1 MSNAEIILQGNDLK
15 KYYPV
20 RGGIT
25 DRLVRREKLW
35 IRAVDGVS
43 FAVRQNETLGLVG
56 ESGSGKTTLG
66 RTVLLLQR
74 PTSGK
79 VFFDGKDITSL
90 KGEKLRKI
98 RRDMQIVFQNPM
110 SSLDPRQRLKD
121 IVLEPV
127 MAFKASLQA
136 SEINTLLLDALR
148 SVGIP
153 EDAMMRFP
161 HEFSGGQRQR
171 IAIARALIV
180 NPRFIVLDEPT
191 SALDSSVQT
200 QILNLLRRIQEER
213 KLSYLFISHNVNV
226 VKYMAERMA
235 VMYSG
240 KIVEIGKVRDLIEK
254 PLHPYTLAL
263 ISSVPQPDPDKKIS
277 REDQVKGEIPSAVR
291 IPSGCRFHPRCPY
304 AEEICSTDEPDLRE
318 VQSGHWSACH
328 FAETFGTKVTPKREE
343 LGTTSSKKTSS

>member
-1 MSNAEIILQGNDLK
+1 MSNTDSILEVTNLK
-15 KYYPV
+15 KYYPI
-20 RGGIT
+20 RGGMT

-35 IRAVDGVS
+35 IRAVDDVS
-43 FAVRQNETLGLVG
+43 FAVKRNETLGLVG

-66 RTVLLLQR
+66 RTVLMLQR

-79 VFFDGKDITSL
+79 VQFEGKEITAL
-90 KGEKLRKI
+90 KGETLRKI

-121 IVLEPV
+121 IVLEPL
-127 MAFKASLQA
+127 MAFKESRSD
-136 SEINTLLLDALR
+136 SEINAMLLGALR
-148 SVGIP
+148 SVGLP
-153 EDAMMRFP
+153 EDAVMRFP

-180 NPRFIVLDEPT
+180 NPRFLVLDEPT

-263 ISSVPQPDPDKKIS
+263 ISSVPQPDPDKKIAS
-277 REDQVKGEIPSAVR
+277 EDQVKGEVPSAV
-291 IPSGCRFHPRCPY
+291 PVPTGCRFHPRCPY
-304 AEEICSTDEPDLRE
+304 AEEICKTTEPELRE
-318 VQSGHWSACH
+318 IEGGHWSACH
-328 FAETFGTKVTPKREE
+328 FAETFQTKVAPQREIV
-343 LGTTSSKKTSS
+343 TS

>member
-1 MSNAEIILQGNDLK
+1 MGDIGDSILEAKDLK
-15 KYYPV
+15 KYYNV
-20 RGGIT
+20 RSGVT
-25 DRLVRREKLW
+25 DRLMGREKLW
-35 IRAVDGVS
+35 VRAVDDVTFSVG
-43 FAVRQNETLGLVG
+43 RNETLGLVG

-66 RTVLLLQR
+66 RTVLMLQR
-74 PTSGK
+74 PTAGQ
-79 VFFDGKDITSL
+79 VLFDGKDITKL
-90 KGEKLRKI
+90 KGEQLRKI

-121 IVLEPV
+121 IVLEPL
-127 MAFKASLQA
+127 MAFKESRNETEIRSLLSA
-136 SEINTLLLDALR
+136 ALK
-148 SVGIP
+148 SVGLP

-191 SALDSSVQT
+191 SALDSSIQT

-240 KIVEIGKVRDLIEK
+240 KIVEIGKVRDVLES

-263 ISSVPQPDPDKKIS
+263 ISSVPQPDPDKKIAS
-277 REDQVKGEIPSAVR
+277 EEQVKGEIPSAVR
-291 IPSGCRFHPRCPY
+291 VPSGCRFHPRCPY
-304 AEEICSTDEPDLRE
+304 AEEICKTTEPELLE
-318 VQSGHWSACH
+318 VKMGHWSACH
-328 FAETFGTKVTPKREE
+328 FADSFQNKAPKPTMMEQI
-343 LGTTSSKKTSS
+343 LKQ

>member
-1 MSNAEIILQGNDLK
+1 LGDVGDSIVEAKDLK
-15 KYYPV
+15 KYYNV
-20 RGGIT
+20 RSGVT
-25 DRLVRREKLW
+25 DRLMGREKLW
-35 IRAVDGVS
+35 VRAVDNVTFSVG
-43 FAVRQNETLGLVG
+43 RNETLGLVG

-66 RTVLLLQR
+66 RTVLMLQR
-74 PTSGK
+74 PSAGQ
-79 VFFDGKDITSL
+79 VLFDGKDITQL
-90 KGEKLRKI
+90 KGEHLRKI

-121 IVLEPV
+121 IVLEPLR
-127 MAFKASLQA
+127 AFKESRNETEIRSLLSA
-136 SEINTLLLDALR
+136 ALR
-148 SVGIP
+148 SVGLP
-153 EDAMMRFP
+153 EDSVMRFP

-191 SALDSSVQT
+191 SALDSSIQT

-240 KIVEIGKVRDLIEK
+240 KIVEVGKVRDVLVS

-263 ISSVPQPDPDKKIS
+263 ISSVPQPDPDKKIAS
-277 REDQVKGEIPSAVR
+277 EEQVKGEIPSAVR
-291 IPSGCRFHPRCPY
+291 VPSGCRFHPRCPY
-304 AEEICSTDEPDLRE
+304 AEEICKTTEPELLE
-318 VQSGHWSACH
+318 VKMGHWSACH
-328 FAETFGTKVTPKREE
+328 FAESFRNKAPKPTMIEQT
-343 LGTTSSKKTSS
+343 LKQ

>member
-1 MSNAEIILQGNDLK
+1 MGDVGDSIVEAKDLK
-15 KYYPV
+15 KYYNV
-20 RGGIT
+20 RSGVT
-25 DRLVRREKLW
+25 DRLMGREKLW
-35 IRAVDGVS
+35 VRAVDNVTFSVG
-43 FAVRQNETLGLVG
+43 RNETLGLVG

-66 RTVLLLQR
+66 RTVLMLQR
-74 PTSGK
+74 PSAGQ
-79 VFFDGKDITSL
+79 VLFDGKDITQL
-90 KGEKLRKI
+90 KGEHLRKI

-121 IVLEPV
+121 IVLEPLR
-127 MAFKASLQA
+127 AFKESRNETEIRSLLSA
-136 SEINTLLLDALR
+136 ALK
-148 SVGIP
+148 SVGLP
-153 EDAMMRFP
+153 EDSVMRFP

-191 SALDSSVQT
+191 SALDSSIQT

-240 KIVEIGKVRDLIEK
+240 KIVEVGKVRDVLES

-263 ISSVPQPDPDKKIS
+263 ISSVPQPDPDKKIAS
-277 REDQVKGEIPSAVR
+277 EEQVKGEIPSAVR
-291 IPSGCRFHPRCPY
+291 VPSGCRFHPRCPY
-304 AEEICSTDEPDLRE
+304 AEEICKTTEPELLE
-318 VQSGHWSACH
+318 VKMGHWSACH
-328 FAETFGTKVTPKREE
+328 FAESFRNKAPKPTMIEQT
-343 LGTTSSKKTSS
+343 LKQ

>member
-1 MSNAEIILQGNDLK
+1 MGDVGDSIVEAKDLK
-15 KYYPV
+15 KYYNV
-20 RGGIT
+20 RSGVT
-25 DRLVRREKLW
+25 DRLMGREKLW
-35 IRAVDGVS
+35 VRAVDNVTFSVG
-43 FAVRQNETLGLVG
+43 RNETLGLVG

-66 RTVLLLQR
+66 RTVLILQR
-74 PTSGK
+74 PTAGQ
-79 VFFDGKDITSL
+79 VLFDGKDITQL
-90 KGEKLRKI
+90 KGEHLRKI

-121 IVLEPV
+121 IVLEPLR
-127 MAFKASLQA
+127 AFKESRNETEIRSLLSA
-136 SEINTLLLDALR
+136 ALR
-148 SVGIP
+148 SVGLP
-153 EDAMMRFP
+153 EDSVMRFP

-191 SALDSSVQT
+191 SALDSSIQT

-240 KIVEIGKVRDLIEK
+240 KIVEVGKVRDVLES

-263 ISSVPQPDPDKKIS
+263 ISSVPQPDPDKKIAS
-277 REDQVKGEIPSAVR
+277 EEQVKGEIPSAVR
-291 IPSGCRFHPRCPY
+291 VPSGCRFHPRCPY
-304 AEEICSTDEPDLRE
+304 AEEICKTTEPELLE
-318 VQSGHWSACH
+318 VKMGHWSACH
-328 FAETFGTKVTPKREE
+328 FAESFRNKAPKPTMIEQT
-343 LGTTSSKKTSS
+343 LKQ

>member
-1 MSNAEIILQGNDLK
+1 MG
-15 KYYPV
+15 
-20 RGGIT
+20 
-25 DRLVRREKLW
+25 REKLW
-35 IRAVDGVS
+35 VRAVDDVTFSVG
-43 FAVRQNETLGLVG
+43 RNETLGLVG

-66 RTVLLLQR
+66 RTVLMLQR
-74 PTSGK
+74 PTAGQ
-79 VFFDGKDITSL
+79 VLFDGKDITKL
-90 KGEKLRKI
+90 KGEQLRKI

-121 IVLEPV
+121 IVLEPL
-127 MAFKASLQA
+127 MAFKESRNETEIRSLLSA
-136 SEINTLLLDALR
+136 ALK
-148 SVGIP
+148 SVGLP

-191 SALDSSVQT
+191 SALDSSIQT

-240 KIVEIGKVRDLIEK
+240 KIVEIGKVRDVLES

-263 ISSVPQPDPDKKIS
+263 ISSVPQPDPDKKIAS
-277 REDQVKGEIPSAVR
+277 EEQVKGEIPSAVR
-291 IPSGCRFHPRCPY
+291 VPSGCRFHPRCPY
-304 AEEICSTDEPDLRE
+304 AEEICKTTEPELLE
-318 VQSGHWSACH
+318 VKMGHWSACH
-328 FAETFGTKVTPKREE
+328 FADSFQNKAPKPTMMEQI
-343 LGTTSSKKTSS
+343 LKQ

>member
-1 MSNAEIILQGNDLK
+1 LGDAGDSIVEAKDLK
-15 KYYPV
+15 KYYNV
-20 RGGIT
+20 RSGIT
-25 DRLVRREKLW
+25 DRLMGREKLW
-35 IRAVDGVS
+35 VRAVDDVTFSVG
-43 FAVRQNETLGLVG
+43 RNETLGLVG

-66 RTVLLLQR
+66 RTVLMLQR
-74 PTSGK
+74 PTAGQ
-79 VFFDGKDITSL
+79 VLFDGNDITKL
-90 KGEKLRKI
+90 KGEQLRKI

-121 IVLEPV
+121 IVLEPLR
-127 MAFKASLQA
+127 AFKEFRNEAEIKSLLSA
-136 SEINTLLLDALR
+136 ALK
-148 SVGIP
+148 SVGLP
-153 EDAMMRFP
+153 EDNIMRFP

-191 SALDSSVQT
+191 SALDSSIQT

-240 KIVEIGKVRDLIEK
+240 KIVEIGKVRDVLES

-263 ISSVPQPDPDKKIS
+263 ISSVPQPDPDKKIAS
-277 REDQVKGEIPSAVR
+277 EEQVKGEIPSAVR
-291 IPSGCRFHPRCPY
+291 VPSGCRFHPRCPY
-304 AEEICSTDEPDLRE
+304 AEEICKTTEPELLE
-318 VQSGHWSACH
+318 VKMGHWSACH
-328 FAETFGTKVTPKREE
+328 FADSFQNKAPKPTMIEQT
-343 LGTTSSKKTSS
+343 LKQ